1 MQCYPLWHVQ
11 LDLGSLTSCLLSQVV
26 LLLLLL
32 LPHFCAQVPDQ
43 LLSSNIAGFVWI
55 NGVDVTNNKVTCLM
69 PTSAAMPGSYLLTG
83 TIKTFIQ

>member
-1 MQCYPLWHVQ
+1 MFPAATACNI
-11 LDLGSLTSCLLSQVV
+11 TTC
-26 LLLLLL
+26 LLLLWR
-32 LPHFCAQVPDQ
+32 FAQVPDQ

-55 NGVDVTNNKVTCLM
+55 NGVDVTSNKVTCLM